1 MKNSNFVLE
10 IKKARDR
17 LFEADRYLDCP
28 SDCYKC
34 NKYEL
39 CQELEKARLS
49 LKEIL
54 RLSSLE

>member
-1 MKNSNFVLE
+1 MENSNFVME

-28 SDCYKC
+28 SDCSKC

-39 CQELEKARLS
+39 CQEFMKVELS
-49 LKEIL
+49 LKEL
-54 RLSSLE
+54 VRLASLD